1 MLRLTRRRNKSVN
14 TIHKSILTL
23 SLLCI
28 SPQLHAREMGG
39 RFGIGLEQS
48 LGGASGI
55 GIRYFAS
62 PGFAVAAT
70 LGLDLA
76 VVDGDISAG
85 VAASLGGAFQLARSE
100 HAHLSIGA
108 RLALGY
114 RGLESFRV
122 IDPTAT
128 ESNAHF
134 ALEFPLGLEVWLSD
148 HLSIGAATGI
158 LVNLIPDGGAQL
170 RGDGPGTSAP
180 PGSIGIGL
188 GAGSISG
195 TLSMLYYF

>member
-1 MLRLTRRRNKSVN
+1 MPNAHHRRLPFALPLFMLLSVAM
-14 TIHKSILTL
+14 
-23 SLLCI
+23 
-28 SPQLHAREMGG
+28 SPPASAREMQG

-48 LGGASGI
+48 LGGASGL

-62 PGFAVAAT
+62 PGFTVAAT

-76 VVDGDISAG
+76 VVDGDVSAG

-170 RGDGPGTSAP
+170 RGDGPGTTAP
-180 PGSIGIGL
+180 PGSVGIGIG
-188 GAGSISG
+188 AGSLSG